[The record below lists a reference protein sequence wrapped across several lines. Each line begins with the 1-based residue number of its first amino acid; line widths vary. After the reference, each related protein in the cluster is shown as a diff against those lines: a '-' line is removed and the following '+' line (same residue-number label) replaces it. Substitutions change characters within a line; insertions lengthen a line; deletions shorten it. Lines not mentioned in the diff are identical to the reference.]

1 MTRFAWIAATAALAL
16 APSLA
21 TAQAAPTADS
31 IVRVGGLSHLF
42 SRSHGRSSRG
52 SDSGSSR
59 SCPCSGRNVCT
70 GPRGGR
76 FCMTS
81 GGNKRYGV

>member
-1 MTRFAWIAATAALAL
+1 MTRFAWIAAAAALTL

-21 TAQAAPTADS
+21 TAQTGRMDGS
-31 IVRVGGLSHLF
+31 VVRVSGLSHLF

-76 FCMTS
+76 YCMTS